1 MVPLSI
7 QRKNAGLCNQL
18 YNSRNQM
25 CGIGTRK
32 VKLFLNK
39 KMKEGDRNAMILRTA
54 LEAEDANINAK
65 KYFGD
70 YKIRYYEV
78 KHARIQDLLLLYY
91 DSPDLSYGYQEY
103 AGWDTNHIVY
113 FELPGSGEQIS
124 FHCNLHYLNNI
135 PVYGKQW
142 DGQVN
147 STLPKIEDDIMR
159 LYGKEIRQRYLN

>member
-1 MVPLSI
+1 MIPIGI

-65 KYFGD
+65 K
-70 YKIRYYEV
+70 
-78 KHARIQDLLLLYY
+78 
-91 DSPDLSYGYQEY
+91 
-103 AGWDTNHIVY
+103 
-113 FELPGSGEQIS
+113 
-124 FHCNLHYLNNI
+124 
-135 PVYGKQW
+135 
-142 DGQVN
+142 
-147 STLPKIEDDIMR
+147 
-159 LYGKEIRQRYLN
+159 